1 MKRWLTVKWTRS
13 LIIGLCV
20 AFVLVLADLLVKW
33 AVELN
38 TLPETPIEV
47 IPNFFYINKSYNIAV
62 AFSIGAAW
70 GVGGRALNII
80 ISLVMSTVIF
90 WFYVTHESKL
100 KPLEKVTAVL
110 LGGGAVGNLID
121 RAFYWEAT
129 TGFDGVV
136 DMFQFYLGGGPSA
149 KRSFVNPFATFNFAD
164 MCLTIGIVLLLI
176 LLIIDLIKNR
186 DTSLEKDPRLTQ
198 KPAEVKA
205 VSSSNE
211 EKEAATS
218 EEPAQDKKETPQ
230 A

>member
-1 MKRWLTVKWTRS
+1 MKRWLTIKWTKS
-13 LIIGLCV
+13 LIIGIAV

-38 TLPETPIEV
+38 TLAETPIEV

-62 AFSIGAAW
+62 AFSIGASW

-80 ISLVMSTVIF
+80 ISLVMSTAIF
-90 WFYVTHESKL
+90 WFYLTHESKL
-100 KPLEKVTAVL
+100 RPLEKVTAVL

-129 TGFDGVV
+129 TGFDGVI

-149 KRSFVNPFATFNFAD
+149 KHSFVNPFATFNFAD
-164 MCLTIGIVLLLI
+164 MCLTIGIVLLII

-205 VSSSNE
+205 VSSSYE
-211 EKEAATS
+211 EKEATTPEEAT
-218 EEPAQDKKETPQ
+218 EEKEETPQ